1 MTRNLVGIALSLAV
15 VILVSGCGRGPKLVP
30 VSGTVTMDGQPLA
43 DAMVTFTYTEHPR
56 PAAGRTDANGAFKLI
71 YNNRVGGPIG
81 SAKVMIRKQGKL
93 EGGELFGE
101 LIPRRYHASTTL
113 QYEVTK
119 DGPNEFS
126 IPLTSEMDEA
136 DLQQNQAAPP
146 EAEAEI
152 DDAEL
157 DESESPRNQPQR
169 SNQNQPQRKP
179 EEDLD
184 DDGDE

>member
-1 MTRNLVGIALSLAV
+1 MVLALAV
-15 VILVSGCGRGPKLVP
+15 VVCVSGCGKGPKLVP

-43 DAMVTFTYTEHPR
+43 DAMVTFTYTDHPR

-93 EGGELFGE
+93 DDGELFGE

-119 DGPNEFS
+119 AGPNEFN
-126 IPLTSEMDEA
+126 IPLTSEKDEA
-136 DLQQNQAAPP
+136 DLQPNQVAPEESAP
-146 EAEAEI
+146 EL

-157 DESESPRNQPQR
+157 DESERRGAQPQR

-184 DDGDE
+184 DDGV